1 MLYSRTL
8 HQYFVQQPLT
18 TNCRQFPQS
27 LIYHYMDDIL
37 LADSKDALKKIQR
50 QDSVIY
56 LCFEISQQKFCL
68 QKIQICRE
76 EFQSLNDLQKLIENV
91 NWLRS
96 VFGLSINKLKK
107 WFQILLGESNLNS
120 PWNLTAEAEKK
131 S

>member
-1 MLYSRTL
+1 MYSSMLGVTKMLR
-8 HQYFVQQPLT
+8 
-18 TNCRQFPQS
+18 
-27 LIYHYMDDIL
+27 
-37 LADSKDALKKIQR
+37 KKKIQR

>member
-1 MLYSRTL
+1 M
-8 HQYFVQQPLT
+8 
-18 TNCRQFPQS
+18 
-27 LIYHYMDDIL
+27 
-37 LADSKDALKKIQR
+37 
-50 QDSVIY
+50 
-56 LCFEISQQKFCL
+56 
-68 QKIQICRE
+68 
-76 EFQSLNDLQKLIENV
+76 QKLIENV